1 MSLIFQ
7 KRKIPRS
14 KSTIDLPKSNST
26 ISDLFNGKGYL
37 INDQLDKDY
46 IKRCIKLSCESR
58 FQKSKETE
66 RNKLFKRCRICRDFK
81 DNNNLIY
88 CTVCKDA
95 FHYKCILER
104 DK

>member
-46 IKRCIKLSCESR
+46 IKRCIKLSCES
-58 FQKSKETE
+58 
-66 RNKLFKRCRICRDFK
+66 
-81 DNNNLIY
+81 
-88 CTVCKDA
+88 
-95 FHYKCILER
+95 
-104 DK
+104 